1 MDAAEPPN
9 IVFEQPAPCSDAAR
23 AEALLRRTLAPAR
36 APRASW
42 TVTMRVSAATAEGEI
57 TDDTGAPVA
66 HRVLVKGTA
75 ECAGVARA
83 VGVWASLVLDA
94 ELHRQPDDPIVSKLT
109 ISSSAAENKANASS
123 PKTADLPPLWP
134 APAINET
141 PSPEQFAILRHAP
154 DQRSLELG
162 VSSFL
167 MGGTGAGA
175 LAGPALYAVIEV
187 GDGIFLRPTLAFGRT
202 LEELKPSGDVYG
214 TWGITRFDTCLR
226 IPGFYRDRRGMQL
239 DTCAGADVGFLHFD
253 QSSANAVST
262 SDAGPPSR
270 AAARTIP
277 FLAFGP
283 SLGLRGELGSELAV
297 ELRGVL
303 GLNVIR
309 ETFQDPAFGSR
320 VDPPLLGGRVE
331 LGLSWRVR

>member
-1 MDAAEPPN
+1 VDAAEPPN

-23 AEALLRRTLAPAR
+23 AEALLRRTLTPAR
-36 APRASW
+36 APRGSW

-75 ECAGVARA
+75 ECAGLARA

-94 ELHRQPDDPIVSKLT
+94 ELHRLPDDPIVSKLT
-109 ISSSAAENKANASS
+109 IARDADKKSLDATALLTS
-123 PKTADLPPLWP
+123 KTTDLPPLWP
-134 APAINET
+134 APAINEK

-154 DQRSLELG
+154 DQRSVEVG
-162 VSSFL
+162 VSSFI

-175 LAGPALYAVIEV
+175 LAGPALYGVIEV

-202 LEELKPSGDVYG
+202 LTELKPAGDVYG

-253 QSSANAVST
+253 QSSTNVVSA
-262 SDAGPPSR
+262 DAAPR

-283 SLGLRGELGSELAV
+283 SLGLRGELGSDLAV
-297 ELRGVL
+297 ELRGVI

-309 ETFQDPAFGSR
+309 ESFQDPAFGSR
-320 VDPPLLGGRVE
+320 VDPPLIGGRVE

>member
-1 MDAAEPPN
+1 
-9 IVFEQPAPCSDAAR
+9 
-23 AEALLRRTLAPAR
+23 
-36 APRASW
+36 
-42 TVTMRVSAATAEGEI
+42 MRVSATTAEGEI

-66 HRVLVKGTA
+66 HRVLVKA
-75 ECAGVARA
+75 SADCAGLARA
-83 VGVWASLVLDA
+83 VGVWASLVLDE
-94 ELHRQPDDPIVSKLT
+94 ELHRTPDDPVDAPSRRRDGSAR
-109 ISSSAAENKANASS
+109 SSSTLAAS
-123 PKTADLPPLWP
+123 PKTADAPPLWP
-134 APAINET
+134 APAINEK

-154 DQRSLELG
+154 EQRSLEVG
-162 VSSFL
+162 VSTFI
-167 MGGTGAGA
+167 MGGTGTGA
-175 LAGPALYAVIEV
+175 LAGPELYGVIEV

-202 LEELKPSGDVYG
+202 LEGLKPAGDVYG

-253 QSSANAVST
+253 QSSANAVSST
-262 SDAGPPSR
+262 DPSPSPGT
-270 AAARTIP
+270 AARTIP

-309 ETFQDPAFGSR
+309 ESFQDPALGSR
-320 VDPPLLGGRVE
+320 VDPPLIGGRVE